1 LAQKKRKDIRTTSL
15 TFGIILLLSASANI
29 GQTLTFAGR
38 EWKIKPTSVGKPP
51 GNNNWSENNA
61 WVDSL
66 DQLHLKISFSQSDNK
81 WYCAEVIS
89 KDSLSF
95 GTYQWN
101 IIGRIDSFDK
111 NIVLGL
117 FQYAGPD
124 GQNEIDI
131 EMAKFGN
138 DSTEV
143 GNFSVYP
150 SKSGI
155 DYNSDNFVISLS
167 GTYTTHRYKWN
178 SDSVIFQTL
187 AGHSD
192 DNVNEI
198 KRWEFIPSSTST
210 SNSNSDHIPQMPM
223 PVYINLW
230 LRSGQPSSDGKEVE
244 VIIKSF
250 KYSPY

>member
-1 LAQKKRKDIRTTSL
+1 MIQKERKEITTTSIAC
-15 TFGIILLLSASANI
+15 TIILLLVTTANI

-38 EWKIKPTSVGKPP
+38 EWKIKPTSTGKPP

-66 DQLHLKISFSQSDNK
+66 DQLHLKISYSQTENK

-101 IIGRIDSFDK
+101 VIGRIDSFDK

-131 EMAKFGN
+131 EIAKFEN
-138 DSTEV
+138 ESAEA
-143 GNFSVYP
+143 GNFTVYP

-155 DYNSDNFVISLS
+155 DYSSDTFAISLS

-178 SDSVIFQTL
+178 SDSVIFQAL
-187 AGHSD
+187 AGHRD
-192 DNVNEI
+192 DDVNEI
-198 KRWEFIPSSTST
+198 RRWGFIPSSTLV
-210 SNSNSDHIPQMPM
+210 SNSNSDYIPQMPM

-230 LRSGQPSSDGKEVE
+230 LRSGQPPSDGNEVE